1 MNKDRDIEVPRL
13 AAFGQRKYEPE
24 IWNGGPGTGDEI
36 DIIGPSLGR
45 STYAKAAPQIDPSKL
60 RGRILMFNESRGF
73 GFIHSETESKL
84 FVHLSECGGVKSLKR
99 GQRVA
104 YEVGEDRN
112 GKRCAVNVDVIG
124 V

>member
-1 MNKDRDIEVPRL
+1 
-13 AAFGQRKYEPE
+13 
-24 IWNGGPGTGDEI
+24 
-36 DIIGPSLGR
+36 
-45 STYAKAAPQIDPSKL
+45 
-60 RGRILMFNESRGF
+60 MFNESRGF